1 MSHRKDTD
9 YLSVSARIR
18 AMENR
23 LLTRERMDRMID
35 AADDGEARKVLAECG
50 YPEGGSLDQA
60 LAQAR
65 ADVFRDME
73 SAVPDPRLV
82 EIFQL
87 KYDYHNGKTLLKA
100 AAMGRDPQPIL
111 LPGGRYDPA
120 QLTDEP
126 NGNARKLKRC
136 GGNTVTIIMKG
147 RHNSFFMEILDRI
160 TLLLSELEEVVSC
173 QIIDE
178 DGDEVAEALKF
189 VRDKTSKAIIFLGA
203 NLALFDERM
212 NELDIPCV
220 VATTSAKEL
229 AFDNVSSVC
238 VDDETATMELVQY
251 LTGYGHKDIVV
262 MGGEI
267 SDKQISFSRYL
278 GCKKG
283 FEKSGLEFDPDKNY
297 MACRYSYEA
306 GYETTKRLL
315 EKNIHVTAI
324 VGLSDTIAVGAIR
337 AIEDA
342 GKKVPDDISVVGF
355 DGTVI
360 SRFYTPRITSMG
372 QDINSIAKRSVELL
386 MKHIHYTLGC
396 EHDYAPHNLIEGE
409 SVRRV

>member
-1 MSHRKDTD
+1 MTIKDIAK
-9 YLSVSARIR
+9 LSGYGIGTVSRVINKQPGVSEKAREKILKII
-18 AMENR
+18 E
-23 LLTRERMDRMID
+23 
-35 AADDGEARKVLAECG
+35 
-50 YPEGGSLDQA
+50 
-60 LAQAR
+60 
-65 ADVFRDME
+65 E
-73 SAVPDPRLV
+73 SN
-82 EIFQL
+82 F
-87 KYDYHNGKTLLKA
+87 
-100 AAMGRDPQPIL
+100 
-111 LPGGRYDPA
+111 
-120 QLTDEP
+120 EP

-372 QDINSIAKRSVELL
+372 QDINSISKRSVELL

>member
-1 MSHRKDTD
+1 MTIKDIAK
-9 YLSVSARIR
+9 LSGYGIGTVSRVINKQPGVSEKAREKILKII
-18 AMENR
+18 E
-23 LLTRERMDRMID
+23 
-35 AADDGEARKVLAECG
+35 
-50 YPEGGSLDQA
+50 
-60 LAQAR
+60 
-65 ADVFRDME
+65 E
-73 SAVPDPRLV
+73 SN
-82 EIFQL
+82 F
-87 KYDYHNGKTLLKA
+87 
-100 AAMGRDPQPIL
+100 
-111 LPGGRYDPA
+111 
-120 QLTDEP
+120 EP

-160 TLLLSELEEVVSC
+160 TLLLSELDEVVSC

-212 NELDIPCV
+212 NELEIPCV
-220 VATTSAKEL
+220 VATTSAREL

-238 VDDETATMELVQY
+238 VDDEAATMEL
-251 LTGYGHKDIVV
+251 VV

-360 SRFYTPRITSMG
+360 SRFYTPRITTMG
-372 QDINSIAKRSVELL
+372 QDINSIAKRSVEIL

>member
-1 MSHRKDTD
+1 MTIKDIAK
-9 YLSVSARIR
+9 LSGYGIGTVSRVINKQPGVSEKAREKILKII
-18 AMENR
+18 E
-23 LLTRERMDRMID
+23 
-35 AADDGEARKVLAECG
+35 
-50 YPEGGSLDQA
+50 
-60 LAQAR
+60 
-65 ADVFRDME
+65 E
-73 SAVPDPRLV
+73 SN
-82 EIFQL
+82 F
-87 KYDYHNGKTLLKA
+87 
-100 AAMGRDPQPIL
+100 
-111 LPGGRYDPA
+111 
-120 QLTDEP
+120 EP

-220 VATTSAKEL
+220 VATTSAK
-229 AFDNVSSVC
+229 
-238 VDDETATMELVQY
+238 ETATMELVQY

-360 SRFYTPRITSMG
+360 SRFYTPRITTMG

>member
-1 MSHRKDTD
+1 MTIKDIAK
-9 YLSVSARIR
+9 LSGYGIGTVSRVINKQPGVSEKAREKILKII
-18 AMENR
+18 E
-23 LLTRERMDRMID
+23 
-35 AADDGEARKVLAECG
+35 
-50 YPEGGSLDQA
+50 
-60 LAQAR
+60 
-65 ADVFRDME
+65 E
-73 SAVPDPRLV
+73 SN
-82 EIFQL
+82 F
-87 KYDYHNGKTLLKA
+87 
-100 AAMGRDPQPIL
+100 
-111 LPGGRYDPA
+111 
-120 QLTDEP
+120 EP

-220 VATTSAKEL
+220 V
-229 AFDNVSSVC
+229 
-238 VDDETATMELVQY
+238 DETATMELVQY

>member
-1 MSHRKDTD
+1 MTIKDIAK
-9 YLSVSARIR
+9 LSGYGIGTVSRVINKQPGVSEKAREKILKII
-18 AMENR
+18 E
-23 LLTRERMDRMID
+23 
-35 AADDGEARKVLAECG
+35 
-50 YPEGGSLDQA
+50 
-60 LAQAR
+60 
-65 ADVFRDME
+65 E
-73 SAVPDPRLV
+73 SN
-82 EIFQL
+82 F
-87 KYDYHNGKTLLKA
+87 
-100 AAMGRDPQPIL
+100 
-111 LPGGRYDPA
+111 
-120 QLTDEP
+120 EP

-136 GGNTVTIIMKG
+136 GGNTDTIILYP
-147 RHNSFFMEILDRI
+147 RDNSFFMEILDRI
-160 TLLLSELEEVVSC
+160 TLLLRVHDVRGIC
-173 QIIDE
+173 QLSDE

-315 EKNIHVTAI
+315 EKDIHVTAI

-372 QDINSIAKRSVELL
+372 QDINSIVKRSVELL

>member
-1 MSHRKDTD
+1 MTIKDIAK
-9 YLSVSARIR
+9 LSGYGIGTVSRVINKQPGVSEKAREKILKII
-18 AMENR
+18 E
-23 LLTRERMDRMID
+23 
-35 AADDGEARKVLAECG
+35 
-50 YPEGGSLDQA
+50 
-60 LAQAR
+60 
-65 ADVFRDME
+65 E
-73 SAVPDPRLV
+73 SN
-82 EIFQL
+82 F
-87 KYDYHNGKTLLKA
+87 
-100 AAMGRDPQPIL
+100 
-111 LPGGRYDPA
+111 
-120 QLTDEP
+120 EP

-212 NELDIPCV
+212 NEL
-220 VATTSAKEL
+220 
-229 AFDNVSSVC
+229 DNVSSVC

>member
-1 MSHRKDTD
+1 
-9 YLSVSARIR
+9 
-18 AMENR
+18 
-23 LLTRERMDRMID
+23 
-35 AADDGEARKVLAECG
+35 
-50 YPEGGSLDQA
+50 
-60 LAQAR
+60 
-65 ADVFRDME
+65 
-73 SAVPDPRLV
+73 
-82 EIFQL
+82 
-87 KYDYHNGKTLLKA
+87 
-100 AAMGRDPQPIL
+100 
-111 LPGGRYDPA
+111 
-120 QLTDEP
+120 
-126 NGNARKLKRC
+126 
-136 GGNTVTIIMKG
+136 
-147 RHNSFFMEILDRI
+147 
-160 TLLLSELEEVVSC
+160 
-173 QIIDE
+173 
-178 DGDEVAEALKF
+178 
-189 VRDKTSKAIIFLGA
+189 
-203 NLALFDERM
+203 M
-212 NELDIPCV
+212 NELEIPCV

-238 VDDETATMELVQY
+238 VDDEAATMELVQY

-267 SDKQISFSRYL
+267 SDKQISFSHYL

-283 FEKSGLEFDPDKNY
+283 F
-297 MACRYSYEA
+297 
-306 GYETTKRLL
+306 

-360 SRFYTPRITSMG
+360 SRFYTPRITTMG

>member
-1 MSHRKDTD
+1 MTIKDIAK
-9 YLSVSARIR
+9 LSGYGIGTVSRVINKQPGVSEKAREKILKII
-18 AMENR
+18 E
-23 LLTRERMDRMID
+23 
-35 AADDGEARKVLAECG
+35 
-50 YPEGGSLDQA
+50 
-60 LAQAR
+60 
-65 ADVFRDME
+65 E
-73 SAVPDPRLV
+73 SN
-82 EIFQL
+82 F
-87 KYDYHNGKTLLKA
+87 
-100 AAMGRDPQPIL
+100 
-111 LPGGRYDPA
+111 
-120 QLTDEP
+120 EP

-160 TLLLSELEEVVSC
+160 TLLLSELDEVVSC

-212 NELDIPCV
+212 NELEIPCV
-220 VATTSAKEL
+220 VATTSAREL

-238 VDDETATMELVQY
+238 VDDEAATMELVQY

-306 GYETTKRLL
+306 GYETTKKLL

-324 VGLSDTIAVGAIR
+324 VGLSDT
-337 AIEDA
+337 
-342 GKKVPDDISVVGF
+342 
-355 DGTVI
+355 
-360 SRFYTPRITSMG
+360 
-372 QDINSIAKRSVELL
+372 RS
-386 MKHIHYTLGC
+386 
-396 EHDYAPHNLIEGE
+396 
-409 SVRRV
+409 

>member
-1 MSHRKDTD
+1 MTIKDIAK
-9 YLSVSARIR
+9 LSGYGIGTVSRVINKQPGVSEKAREKILKII
-18 AMENR
+18 E
-23 LLTRERMDRMID
+23 
-35 AADDGEARKVLAECG
+35 
-50 YPEGGSLDQA
+50 
-60 LAQAR
+60 
-65 ADVFRDME
+65 E
-73 SAVPDPRLV
+73 SN
-82 EIFQL
+82 F
-87 KYDYHNGKTLLKA
+87 
-100 AAMGRDPQPIL
+100 
-111 LPGGRYDPA
+111 
-120 QLTDEP
+120 EP

-160 TLLLSELEEVVSC
+160 TLLLSEL
-173 QIIDE
+173 
-178 DGDEVAEALKF
+178 DEVAEALKF

-212 NELDIPCV
+212 NELEIPCV

-238 VDDETATMELVQY
+238 VDDEAATMELVQY

-360 SRFYTPRITSMG
+360 SRFYTPRITTMG

>member
-1 MSHRKDTD
+1 MTIKDIAK
-9 YLSVSARIR
+9 LSGYGIGTVSRVINKQPGVSDKAREKILKII
-18 AMENR
+18 E
-23 LLTRERMDRMID
+23 
-35 AADDGEARKVLAECG
+35 
-50 YPEGGSLDQA
+50 
-60 LAQAR
+60 
-65 ADVFRDME
+65 E
-73 SAVPDPRLV
+73 SN
-82 EIFQL
+82 F
-87 KYDYHNGKTLLKA
+87 
-100 AAMGRDPQPIL
+100 
-111 LPGGRYDPA
+111 
-120 QLTDEP
+120 EP

-160 TLLLSELEEVVSC
+160 TILLSELEEVVSC

-203 NLALFDERM
+203 NLALFDDRM
-212 NELDIPCV
+212 KEINIPCV
-220 VATTSAKEL
+220 VATTSAREL
-229 AFDNVSSVC
+229 SFNNVSSVC

-251 LTGYGHKDIVV
+251 LISYGHKDIVI

-283 FEKSGLEFDPDKNY
+283 FEKSGLEFNPDKNY
-297 MACRYSYEA
+297 MACRYTYEA
-306 GYETTKRLL
+306 GYETTKKLL
-315 EKNIHVTAI
+315 EKNINVTAI

-360 SRFYTPRITSMG
+360 SRFYTPRIKTMV

-386 MKHIHYTLGC
+386 MKHLHYKLKC
-396 EHDYAPHNLIEGE
+396 EHDYAPHSLIEGE

>member
-1 MSHRKDTD
+1 
-9 YLSVSARIR
+9 
-18 AMENR
+18 
-23 LLTRERMDRMID
+23 
-35 AADDGEARKVLAECG
+35 
-50 YPEGGSLDQA
+50 
-60 LAQAR
+60 
-65 ADVFRDME
+65 
-73 SAVPDPRLV
+73 
-82 EIFQL
+82 
-87 KYDYHNGKTLLKA
+87 
-100 AAMGRDPQPIL
+100 
-111 LPGGRYDPA
+111 
-120 QLTDEP
+120 
-126 NGNARKLKRC
+126 
-136 GGNTVTIIMKG
+136 
-147 RHNSFFMEILDRI
+147 
-160 TLLLSELEEVVSC
+160 
-173 QIIDE
+173 
-178 DGDEVAEALKF
+178 
-189 VRDKTSKAIIFLGA
+189 
-203 NLALFDERM
+203 M
-212 NELDIPCV
+212 NELEIPCV

-238 VDDETATMELVQY
+238 VDDEAATMELVQY

-283 FEKSGLEFDPDKNY
+283 F
-297 MACRYSYEA
+297 
-306 GYETTKRLL
+306 

-360 SRFYTPRITSMG
+360 SRFYTPRITTMG

-396 EHDYAPHNLIEGE
+396 EHDYAPRNLIEGE

>member
-1 MSHRKDTD
+1 MTIKDIAK
-9 YLSVSARIR
+9 LSGYGIGTVSRVINKQPGVSEKAREKILKII
-18 AMENR
+18 E
-23 LLTRERMDRMID
+23 
-35 AADDGEARKVLAECG
+35 
-50 YPEGGSLDQA
+50 
-60 LAQAR
+60 
-65 ADVFRDME
+65 E
-73 SAVPDPRLV
+73 SN
-82 EIFQL
+82 F
-87 KYDYHNGKTLLKA
+87 
-100 AAMGRDPQPIL
+100 
-111 LPGGRYDPA
+111 
-120 QLTDEP
+120 EP

-160 TLLLSELEEVVSC
+160 TLLLSELDEVVSC

-203 NLALFDERM
+203 NLALF
-212 NELDIPCV
+212 ELEIPCV
-220 VATTSAKEL
+220 VATTSAREL

-238 VDDETATMELVQY
+238 VDDEAATMELVQY

-297 MACRYSYEA
+297 MAFRYSYEA
-306 GYETTKRLL
+306 GYETTKKLL

>member
-1 MSHRKDTD
+1 MTIKDIAK
-9 YLSVSARIR
+9 LSGYGIGTVSRVINKQPGVSEKAREKILKII
-18 AMENR
+18 E
-23 LLTRERMDRMID
+23 
-35 AADDGEARKVLAECG
+35 
-50 YPEGGSLDQA
+50 
-60 LAQAR
+60 
-65 ADVFRDME
+65 E
-73 SAVPDPRLV
+73 SN
-82 EIFQL
+82 F
-87 KYDYHNGKTLLKA
+87 
-100 AAMGRDPQPIL
+100 
-111 LPGGRYDPA
+111 
-120 QLTDEP
+120 EP

-262 MGGEI
+262 MG
-267 SDKQISFSRYL
+267 FSRYL

>member
-1 MSHRKDTD
+1 MK
-9 YLSVSARIR
+9 II
-18 AMENR
+18 E
-23 LLTRERMDRMID
+23 
-35 AADDGEARKVLAECG
+35 
-50 YPEGGSLDQA
+50 
-60 LAQAR
+60 
-65 ADVFRDME
+65 E
-73 SAVPDPRLV
+73 SN
-82 EIFQL
+82 F
-87 KYDYHNGKTLLKA
+87 
-100 AAMGRDPQPIL
+100 
-111 LPGGRYDPA
+111 
-120 QLTDEP
+120 EP

-283 FEKSGLEFDPDKNY
+283 FEKVVWNLIRIRIIWLAGIRMRQVMKQQKDYLKKHTCDSD
-297 MACRYSYEA
+297 CR
-306 GYETTKRLL
+306 
-315 EKNIHVTAI
+315 
-324 VGLSDTIAVGAIR
+324 AVRYDCGWR
-337 AIEDA
+337 NSCNRRCRE
-342 GKKVPDDISVVGF
+342 KVPDDISVVGF

>member
-1 MSHRKDTD
+1 
-9 YLSVSARIR
+9 
-18 AMENR
+18 
-23 LLTRERMDRMID
+23 
-35 AADDGEARKVLAECG
+35 
-50 YPEGGSLDQA
+50 
-60 LAQAR
+60 
-65 ADVFRDME
+65 
-73 SAVPDPRLV
+73 
-82 EIFQL
+82 
-87 KYDYHNGKTLLKA
+87 
-100 AAMGRDPQPIL
+100 
-111 LPGGRYDPA
+111 
-120 QLTDEP
+120 
-126 NGNARKLKRC
+126 
-136 GGNTVTIIMKG
+136 
-147 RHNSFFMEILDRI
+147 
-160 TLLLSELEEVVSC
+160 
-173 QIIDE
+173 
-178 DGDEVAEALKF
+178 
-189 VRDKTSKAIIFLGA
+189 
-203 NLALFDERM
+203 M

-220 VATTSAKEL
+220 VAATSAREL

-238 VDDETATMELVQY
+238 VDDEAATMELVQY

-267 SDKQISFSRYL
+267 SDKHISFSRYL

>member
-1 MSHRKDTD
+1 MKYVFS
-9 YLSVSARIR
+9 S
-18 AMENR
+18 NR
-23 LLTRERMDRMID
+23 
-35 AADDGEARKVLAECG
+35 
-50 YPEGGSLDQA
+50 
-60 LAQAR
+60 
-65 ADVFRDME
+65 
-73 SAVPDPRLV
+73 
-82 EIFQL
+82 
-87 KYDYHNGKTLLKA
+87 
-100 AAMGRDPQPIL
+100 
-111 LPGGRYDPA
+111 
-120 QLTDEP
+120 
-126 NGNARKLKRC
+126 
-136 GGNTVTIIMKG
+136 
-147 RHNSFFMEILDRI
+147 
-160 TLLLSELEEVVSC
+160 
-173 QIIDE
+173 
-178 DGDEVAEALKF
+178 DEVAEALKF

-212 NELDIPCV
+212 NELEIPCV
-220 VATTSAKEL
+220 VATTSAREL

-238 VDDETATMELVQY
+238 VDDEAATMELVQY

-306 GYETTKRLL
+306 GYETTKKLL

>member
-1 MSHRKDTD
+1 
-9 YLSVSARIR
+9 
-18 AMENR
+18 
-23 LLTRERMDRMID
+23 
-35 AADDGEARKVLAECG
+35 
-50 YPEGGSLDQA
+50 
-60 LAQAR
+60 
-65 ADVFRDME
+65 
-73 SAVPDPRLV
+73 
-82 EIFQL
+82 
-87 KYDYHNGKTLLKA
+87 
-100 AAMGRDPQPIL
+100 
-111 LPGGRYDPA
+111 
-120 QLTDEP
+120 
-126 NGNARKLKRC
+126 
-136 GGNTVTIIMKG
+136 
-147 RHNSFFMEILDRI
+147 
-160 TLLLSELEEVVSC
+160 
-173 QIIDE
+173 
-178 DGDEVAEALKF
+178 
-189 VRDKTSKAIIFLGA
+189 
-203 NLALFDERM
+203 M
-212 NELDIPCV
+212 NELEIPCV

-337 AIEDA
+337 VIEDA

-360 SRFYTPRITSMG
+360 SRFYTPRITTMG